1 MLGALICLVTPTH
14 ALLAATPARAAQ
26 PIMQVTPPPRTSGKA
41 SRPRV
46 SVAKP
51 KRPAAKPT
59 PARPAARGSAD
70 ARYAA
75 KGWNPS
81 WKDSMLPSSSGSYL
95 AARDANKVTGRR
107 GISRTGYDKKKITL
121 AGPKVVGSR
130 TYVDR
135 RAQGVA
141 SLSLLAGYAL
151 FFKPAPPEP
160 KPTGPPLLPILG
172 AAAALLAAAAAAGGS
187 SPSADTKA
195 AAAAAAPAAAESA
208 PKAEGVV
215 VPTEPFLDPL
225 SVQSAS
231 DGAVAAAAGA
241 DGGSG
246 SLG

>member
-1 MLGALICLVTPTH
+1 MPCACLCPC
-14 ALLAATPARAAQ
+14 
-26 PIMQVTPPPRTSGKA
+26 
-41 SRPRV
+41 
-46 SVAKP
+46 
-51 KRPAAKPT
+51 
-59 PARPAARGSAD
+59 
-70 ARYAA
+70 
-75 KGWNPS
+75 
-81 WKDSMLPSSSGSYL
+81 LPSH
-95 AARDANKVTGRR
+95 R
-107 GISRTGYDKKKITL
+107 
-121 AGPKVVGSR
+121 
-130 TYVDR
+130 
-135 RAQGVA
+135 
-141 SLSLLAGYAL
+141 
-151 FFKPAPPEP
+151 PAPPEP